1 MEFEG
6 PKTLAIALVVS
17 LLVGT
22 VMGAIPGGGM
32 IGEMLIV
39 SLYGFPPE
47 ALPII
52 AAISTIIDPPATMLN
67 VTADNACAVMTARL
81 VEGKNW
87 IKTNL
92 LNRKRCSFR
101 ASSFSSYLLISRY
114 HSFSLATN
122 LLQSSQIF
130 HIHYPFSVL

>member
-39 SLYGFPPE
+39 SLYGFPPKHCQ
-47 ALPII
+47 L
-52 AAISTIIDPPATMLN
+52 S
-67 VTADNACAVMTARL
+67 RQL
-81 VEGKNW
+81 VQSL
-87 IKTNL
+87 IHL
-92 LNRKRCSFR
+92 QRC
-101 ASSFSSYLLISRY
+101 
-114 HSFSLATN
+114 
-122 LLQSSQIF
+122 
-130 HIHYPFSVL
+130 

>member
-92 LNRKRCSFR
+92 LNRRKGCSKR
-101 ASSFSSYLLISRY
+101 ASSFFVIDRLISP
-114 HSFSLATN
+114 LATN
-122 LLQSSQIF
+122 LLKSSQIF

>member
-92 LNRKRCSFR
+92 LNKYKED
-101 ASSFSSYLLISRY
+101 APNEHPLLLLI
-114 HSFSLATN
+114 HSATN
-122 LLQSSQIF
+122 LLKPSQIF

>member
-1 MEFEG
+1 
-6 PKTLAIALVVS
+6 
-17 LLVGT
+17 
-22 VMGAIPGGGM
+22 MGAIPGGGM

-67 VTADNACAVMTARL
+67 VTADNACAVITARL

-92 LNRKRCSFR
+92 LNR
-101 ASSFSSYLLISRY
+101 
-114 HSFSLATN
+114 
-122 LLQSSQIF
+122 
-130 HIHYPFSVL
+130 

>member
-39 SLYGFPPE
+39 SLYGFP
-47 ALPII
+47 AR
-52 AAISTIIDPPATMLN
+52 STAN
-67 VTADNACAVMTARL
+67 YRVN
-81 VEGKNW
+81 
-87 IKTNL
+87 
-92 LNRKRCSFR
+92 
-101 ASSFSSYLLISRY
+101 
-114 HSFSLATN
+114 
-122 LLQSSQIF
+122 
-130 HIHYPFSVL
+130 

>member
-1 MEFEG
+1 
-6 PKTLAIALVVS
+6 
-17 LLVGT
+17 
-22 VMGAIPGGGM
+22 M

-81 VEGKNW
+81 VEGKN
-87 IKTNL
+87 
-92 LNRKRCSFR
+92 
-101 ASSFSSYLLISRY
+101 
-114 HSFSLATN
+114 
-122 LLQSSQIF
+122 
-130 HIHYPFSVL
+130 

>member
-39 SLYGFPPE
+39 SLYGFRQKHCQ
-47 ALPII
+47 L
-52 AAISTIIDPPATMLN
+52 SSNQYNHRSSCND
-67 VTADNACAVMTARL
+67 V
-81 VEGKNW
+81 
-87 IKTNL
+87 
-92 LNRKRCSFR
+92 KRN
-101 ASSFSSYLLISRY
+101 SR
-114 HSFSLATN
+114 
-122 LLQSSQIF
+122 
-130 HIHYPFSVL
+130 

>member
-39 SLYGFPPE
+39 FYTASRQKHCQLSQQLVQSL
-47 ALPII
+47 I
-52 AAISTIIDPPATMLN
+52 
-67 VTADNACAVMTARL
+67 
-81 VEGKNW
+81 
-87 IKTNL
+87 
-92 LNRKRCSFR
+92 
-101 ASSFSSYLLISRY
+101 
-114 HSFSLATN
+114 
-122 LLQSSQIF
+122 LLQRC
-130 HIHYPFSVL
+130 